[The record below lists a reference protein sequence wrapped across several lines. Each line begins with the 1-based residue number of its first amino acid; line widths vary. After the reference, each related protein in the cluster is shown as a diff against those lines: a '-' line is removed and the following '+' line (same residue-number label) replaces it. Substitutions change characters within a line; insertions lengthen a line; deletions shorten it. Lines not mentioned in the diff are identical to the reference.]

1 MYHTVFGNGSGTV
14 IDVVQNFLIDHGA
27 YDYR

>member
-1 MYHTVFGNGSGTV
+1 MYYTVFGKGSGTV
-14 IDVVQNFLIDHGA
+14 IDVVRNLLIHHGA